1 MEAGGTIIATAGVI
15 VTMQASRFAWLK
27 AAIPGL
33 ANRVDGVDRGVA
45 VVRGRL
51 SLALPALSGH
61 SGANPC
67 P

>member
-15 VTMQASRFAWLK
+15 FTMRAGRSAWLK

-33 ANRVDGVDRGVA
+33 ANRVDRGVA

-61 SGANPC
+61 SGANPY